1 MMGTYDVM
9 CSGVKAGTVKVEKQG
24 LYYSFSCRCNIP
36 GKAVHRLT
44 VICGDNRTD
53 LGICVPVGT
62 EFVVNRKLPCKQFP
76 GAEPEFLLVS
86 RRETGGRRFVPV
98 YPEEPFAYM
107 TKLKNAF
114 MEIQDGQ
121 AGIVIRE

>member
-1 MMGTYDVM
+1 M
-9 CSGVKAGTVKVEKQG
+9 
-24 LYYSFSCRCNIP
+24 
-36 GKAVHRLT
+36 
-44 VICGDNRTD
+44 ICGDNRTD

-76 GAEPEFLLVS
+76 AAEPEFLLVS
-86 RRETGGRRFVPV
+86 RREAGGRRFVPV

-114 MEIQDGQ
+114 MEIRDGQ
-121 AGIVIRE
+121 VGLSIPE